1 LKKLKTERGDISM
14 AKLAPSLLSAD
25 FSKLGEEIALID
37 NSGADYVHLDV
48 MDGIYVPNITFG
60 APVIKKIRGTTK
72 LPFDVHLMV
81 DRPERFIDDFADA
94 GSDIITVHPDAS
106 IHLHRTLQ
114 SIRERGVKAGVS
126 LNPSTPLNVL
136 EHIMDDVDLILIMS
150 VNPGFGGQS
159 YIPAMTEKIKKLR
172 NLILRSGNDIILEV
186 DGGIKLDNAREIIDA
201 GADLIVVGSGIFN
214 AQDVEQRIGAFKK
227 IID

>member
-1 LKKLKTERGDISM
+1 M

-25 FSKLGEEIALID
+25 FSKLGEEIALIEK
-37 NSGADYVHLDV
+37 SGADYVHLDV

-60 APVIKKIRGTTK
+60 APVIKKIRKTTK

-81 DRPERFIDDFADA
+81 DRPERFIDDFAEA
-94 GSDIITVHPDAS
+94 GSDIITVHPEAS

-114 SIRERGVKAGVS
+114 AIREKGVKAGVS
-126 LNPSTPLNVL
+126 LNPSTPLHVL

-159 YIPAMTEKIKKLR
+159 YIPSMTEKIKKLR
-172 NLILRSGNDIILEV
+172 NMILRSGNEIILEV
-186 DGGIKLDNAREIIDA
+186 DGGIKLDNAREVVDA

-214 AQDVEQRIGAFKK
+214 SQDVESRIGDFKK
-227 IID
+227 IIV